1 MSGCRIPGKRL
12 GDLAGQPDL
21 CRVLRDIEMDDFS
34 APMAEHDQGVEK
46 LKPYRHDNQH
56 VDGGGVMHVIV
67 QKRAPGWGG
76 GLGPPWK
83 MSANRGLAHV
93 DAELEQ
99 LAVDAGRA
107 PKRVCQA
114 HLADQI
120 TDLVAYTESPQTA

>member
-1 MSGCRIPGKRL
+1 VSGFG
-12 GDLAGQPDL
+12 
-21 CRVLRDIEMDDFS
+21 DIEMDDFS
-34 APMAEHDQGVEK
+34 SLMAEDDQGVEK
-46 LKPYRHDNQH
+46 LEPCRYNNEHD
-56 VDGGGVMHVIV
+56 DGGGVMHVIV

-83 MSANRGLAHV
+83 ISANRGLAHV
-93 DAELEQ
+93 DAEFEQ

-120 TDLVAYTESPQTA
+120 TDLVALPGPPQTA